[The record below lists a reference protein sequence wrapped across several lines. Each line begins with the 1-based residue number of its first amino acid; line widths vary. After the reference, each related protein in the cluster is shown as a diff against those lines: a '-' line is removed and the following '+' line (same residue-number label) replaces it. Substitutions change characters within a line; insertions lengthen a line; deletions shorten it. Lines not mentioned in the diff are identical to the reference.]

1 MSDARAT
8 MVKIC
13 IVGLGLT
20 LLSASPAALA
30 QQPTKVYRIGVL
42 STGGPEQ
49 ENFVWAALRGLLRE
63 RGWIEGQNLVIEWR
77 YAEAKYERLSD
88 LAAELVRLQPDLIM
102 ARGGPGATAAKR
114 ATTTIPIVMY
124 GATDPVGIGLV
135 QSLARP
141 GGNVTGLSDDQDPEI
156 LGKRLQLL
164 KEVAPTV
171 SKVAV
176 LTRVPPSA
184 VVPLISR
191 YEAALEAGAK
201 ALGLQVRQWHLQ
213 GPDDINKAFTAI
225 LREGFGTLQ
234 VAYVPVTWINRR
246 QILDLATRHRLPAIY
261 MHRTYALD
269 GGLMA
274 YGEDEREVPRHLAV
288 YVDKILRGTKPAD
301 LPIEQP
307 TKFELVINLKT
318 AKAMGLTIPQSLLVR
333 ADEVIQ

>member
-1 MSDARAT
+1 M
-8 MVKIC
+8 

-20 LLSASPAALA
+20 LLSAPPAALA
-30 QQPTKVYRIGVL
+30 QQPAKVYRIGVL

-49 ENFVWAALRGLLRE
+49 EISLRASLRELLRE
-63 RGWIEGQNLVIEWR
+63 RGWIEGQNLVVEWR
-77 YAEAKYERLSD
+77 YAEAKYERLPA

-114 ATTTIPIVMY
+114 ATATIPIVMY

-141 GGNVTGLSDDQDPEI
+141 GGNVTGLTDDQDPEI
-156 LGKRLQLL
+156 MGKRLQLL
-164 KEVAPTV
+164 KEVAPAI

-201 ALGLQVRQWHLQ
+201 ALGLQVRQWHLE

-225 LREGFGTLQ
+225 RREAFGALD
-234 VAYVPVTWINRR
+234 VVYVPVTWINRR
-246 QILDLATRHRLPAIY
+246 QILDLAARHRLPAIY
-261 MHRTYALD
+261 VHRTYALD
-269 GGLMA
+269 GGLMS
-274 YGEDEREVPRHLAV
+274 YGEDEREVPRRLAV
-288 YVDKILRGTKPAD
+288 YVDKILRGAKPAD

-307 TKFELVINLKT
+307 TKFDLVINLKT
-318 AKAMGLTIPQSLLVR
+318 AKAMGLTIPQSVLAR